1 MEALMLSL
9 EEFAVRMRVEVETVR
24 IWADEGWLVP
34 RAEDSASA
42 FSEIDLARAQL
53 ILDLKNDLGVN
64 DEGIGVIL
72 DLLDQV
78 HGLRQA
84 LRNVGRTLVS
94 MPESAQ
100 GGSSDGPGTADDR

>member
-24 IWADEGWLVP
+24 FWAEEGWLLP
-34 RAEDSASA
+34 RAEDPASA

-53 ILDLKNDLGVN
+53 ILDLKHDLGVN

-84 LRNVGRTLVS
+84 LRNVSRTLAS
-94 MPESAQ
+94 MPGSAP
-100 GGSSDGPGTADDR
+100 GASPDGLAPEDDR

>member
-24 IWADEGWLVP
+24 IWADEGWLHP
-34 RAEDSASA
+34 RAEDPASA

-53 ILDLKNDLGVN
+53 ILDLKHDLGVN

-84 LRNVGRTLVS
+84 LRNVGRVLAS
-94 MPESAQ
+94 MPESAP
-100 GGSSDGPGTADDR
+100 GGRSDGPGPADDR